1 MVRTKKSSRK
11 APIYLWTG
19 HGWGKTTSALGAAL
33 RCVGHGFKVVIIQFM
48 KGRKD
53 LIGEYRVREKLLP
66 QYEIYQFGRKGWVN
80 LRKPFKIDKEL
91 AEEGLRFARK
101 KAQEKPFLLV
111 LDEMNLAVAVG
122 LLDEKKVLQF
132 FDEIPAVVNVYVTG
146 RYATPKLIARANYVN
161 EVVMVK
167 GPKKLRGEKGIDY

>member
-1 MVRTKKSSRK
+1 MVPTKKRSKK

-19 HGWGKTTSALGAAL
+19 QGWGKTTSALGAAL
-33 RCVGHGFKVVIIQFM
+33 RCVGHGFKVVIVQFM

-53 LIGEYRVREKLLP
+53 LIGEYKVREKLLP

-80 LRKPFKIDKEL
+80 LRNPSKTDKKI
-91 AEEGLRFARK
+91 AEKGLDFAEK
-101 KAQEKPFLLV
+101 KAKEGPFLLV
-111 LDEMNLAVAVG
+111 LDELNLAVAVG
-122 LLDEKKVLQF
+122 LLSEEEVLKF
-132 FDEIPAVVNVYVTG
+132 LDNIPASVNVYMTG
-146 RYATPKLIARANYVN
+146 RSATPKLIARANYVN